1 MIMVWTSTLAS
12 DIARKVSLQTGFV
25 INIFNLKA
33 IVIGSSSA
41 EEINNFQQAAYESI
55 RSGREITV
63 TEDMAKRSRGL
74 KAGVIVPVEYG
85 NQIFGAVGVIGPA
98 ASARSY
104 IPLIKT
110 AVESMIRIALMEQEI
125 NCSTKLKE
133 QFLFNLL
140 FRQSEQS
147 KEIIKQR
154 ASFLGF
160 DIELPRLVIVM
171 AICSHKSGP
180 GHQAKGQILEY
191 INYLLGYNSQCLAS
205 FVGEKK
211 VIILLPLSSPEP
223 RELRQSII
231 EKCTVINDYLKTN
244 LRLEGSFGVS
254 SFAAETDC
262 SYSQSYREASEALLI
277 GQKFKDARGIF
288 FADDFGIE
296 LMLNGA
302 TDEIIARFSNNLLN
316 PGTEKKNSVA
326 TVLDFTLLQ
335 TLAALFECNLNIS
348 EAARTLY
355 IHRNTLL
362 YRLDKISRLT
372 NRDPRIFKDAIDLK
386 ILLMLNG
393 IRAVPPG

>member
-1 MIMVWTSTLAS
+1 MMWTSALAS
-12 DIARKVSLQTGFV
+12 DIARKVALQSDFV
-25 INIFNLKA
+25 INIFNLKG

-41 EEINNFQQAAYESI
+41 EEIGSFQQAAYESI

-63 TEDMAKRSRGL
+63 TEDMAKRSRGH
-74 KAGVIVPVEYG
+74 KAGVIVPVEYSS
-85 NQIFGAVGVIGPA
+85 QIFGAVGVIGPA
-98 ASARSY
+98 AGIRAY

-125 NCSTKLKE
+125 NCSAKLKE

-160 DIELPRLVIVM
+160 DMELPRLVIVM
-171 AICSHKSGP
+171 GIFSHKSGP
-180 GHQAKGQILEY
+180 SSQAKGQILEQ
-191 INYLLGYNSQCLAS
+191 INYLLNSNSQCLIS

-211 VIILLPLSSPEP
+211 VIVLLPLSSPEP
-223 RELRQSII
+223 EELRQYIK
-231 EKCTVINDYLKTN
+231 EKCTAINDYLKTS

-277 GQKFKDARGIF
+277 GQKFKDAKGIF

-296 LMLNGA
+296 MILNGA
-302 TDEIIARFSNNLLN
+302 TDEIIARFSNNLQS
-316 PGTEKKNSVA
+316 PGAVNKNSVP
-326 TVLDFTLLQ
+326 TVLDYTLLQ
-335 TLAALFECNLNIS
+335 TLDALFQCNLNLS

-362 YRLDKISRLT
+362 YRLDKISRQT